1 MTDIRCPS
9 RPFGLVR
16 SSLTQEEINTA
27 LGYTL
32 YIKFYQIPS
41 FKPIAL
47 AMVRRTFPSLFSNT
61 ITGVQPM
68 SEPVGLAYALRFV
81 YNDDDVINDK
91 GFRVDNL

>member
-1 MTDIRCPS
+1 MTDIQCPS

-16 SSLTQEEINTA
+16 SSLTQEEINKA

-32 YIKFYQIPS
+32 YIKSYQLPL

-47 AMVRRTFPSLFSNT
+47 ALVRRTFPELFANK
-61 ITGVQPM
+61 ITGIQPM
-68 SEPVGLAYALRFV
+68 AAPVGLAYALRHV
-81 YNDDDVINDK
+81 YNDDDVLNDK